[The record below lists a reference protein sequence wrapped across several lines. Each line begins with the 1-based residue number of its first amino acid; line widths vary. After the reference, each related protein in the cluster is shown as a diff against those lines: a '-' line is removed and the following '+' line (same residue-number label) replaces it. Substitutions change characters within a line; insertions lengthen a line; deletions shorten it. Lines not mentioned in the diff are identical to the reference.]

1 MKFVYFLEI
10 IVDKATQC
18 KRRSS
23 TKLKTRKKRRRK
35 TKNAQRPPKNPRMV
49 DREAVEAVAE
59 VARAKVVEARA
70 RTGLRLPRLATR
82 RIIGRNKMRPNRT
95 IARVTQNETKTTTG
109 KTRTRGSTSTTISK
123 GLSTQRLPLPRTLRF
138 LPCQPRSRN

>member
-23 TKLKTRKKRRRK
+23 TKLKTRKRRRRK
-35 TKNAQRPPKNPRMV
+35 TKNAQRPPRNPRMV

-59 VARAKVVEARA
+59 AAKVKVVEARA
-70 RTGLRLPRLATR
+70 RTGLKQPRLVTR

-109 KTRTRGSTSTTISK
+109 KTRIRGSTNTTTSK
-123 GLSTQRLPLPRTLRF
+123 GLSIQRLPLLRTLRF
-138 LPCQPRSRN
+138 QPCQQRSRS